1 MRGRGKSYNI
11 PLFWKFAIASIVVV
25 VIFGA
30 INIYLL
36 WSSVY
41 RSFEKEIDK
50 RCKVLATIV
59 SEKVVTPLVY
69 DDHLSLYNILN
80 EIKESDPSISYVFI
94 LNNATEIIAQ
104 TYDINIPPGLLQANT
119 LSDGNYNIEVIETN
133 NFQYP
138 VIRDIAYPIL
148 NGEIG
153 MVRLGIVEEH
163 INQEINDAAE
173 ILILM
178 ILAFLVFGLLG
189 SLFFSYIITK
199 PIKEISEK
207 AQVFDLDYLDV
218 EDFNI
223 DDRKL
228 KQLMNIQFNDE
239 LDVLVVKF
247 SEMLIRLKNSYIELK
262 ATQGALIQAEK
273 LTSLGT
279 LSAGVAHEINNP
291 ISGIKNCL
299 NRIIRDPQNEE
310 QNANYAIL
318 IKSAINKIENVVQH
332 LLNFSRKQDI
342 TLEKTNLNSVIESAL
357 KLSSYK
363 LQTNKIN
370 VNANNTNDCYVN
382 ASANHLEQVF
392 VNLILNGLDAIIE
405 RKEKEPDL
413 NGEIEIRLE
422 ENQKTVS
429 IHIIDN
435 GAGIPAELDNKIFDP
450 FFTSKRVGEGT
461 GLGLSVSFN
470 VIKKH
475 NGRIYFERS
484 QDKGTDFI
492 IELACLPK

>member
-1 MRGRGKSYNI
+1 
-11 PLFWKFAIASIVVV
+11 
-25 VIFGA
+25 
-30 INIYLL
+30 
-36 WSSVY
+36 
-41 RSFEKEIDK
+41 
-50 RCKVLATIV
+50 
-59 SEKVVTPLVY
+59 
-69 DDHLSLYNILN
+69 
-80 EIKESDPSISYVFI
+80 
-94 LNNATEIIAQ
+94 
-104 TYDINIPPGLLQANT
+104 
-119 LSDGNYNIEVIETN
+119 
-133 NFQYP
+133 
-138 VIRDIAYPIL
+138 
-148 NGEIG
+148 
-153 MVRLGIVEEH
+153 
-163 INQEINDAAE
+163 
-173 ILILM
+173 
-178 ILAFLVFGLLG
+178 
-189 SLFFSYIITK
+189 
-199 PIKEISEK
+199 
-207 AQVFDLDYLDV
+207 
-218 EDFNI
+218 
-223 DDRKL
+223 
-228 KQLMNIQFNDE
+228 
-239 LDVLVVKF
+239 
-247 SEMLIRLKNSYIELK
+247 
-262 ATQGALIQAEK
+262 
-273 LTSLGT
+273 
-279 LSAGVAHEINNP
+279 
-291 ISGIKNCL
+291 
-299 NRIIRDPQNEE
+299 
-310 QNANYAIL
+310 
-318 IKSAINKIENVVQH
+318 
-332 LLNFSRKQDI
+332 LNFSRKQDI